1 MTPNEPLQNLRLNKQ
16 LVELGLAQS
25 RRKADDVISQGLV
38 LVNGDVALL
47 GDKVSLDD
55 SIQLS
60 GKTGKTRD
68 DITIALNKPVGYV
81 SSHVAQGN
89 EKTVFSLLPK
99 TFASLKIAGRLDKD
113 SQGLMI
119 LSSDGALVQEL
130 SHPSS
135 GKSKEY
141 IVHVKTPFKSFDKKR
156 ILEGITLE
164 DGVSKFESIRIL
176 APTRLRVVLQ
186 EGKNRQIRRTFEA
199 LGYQVILLER
209 IRLGEVELGTLRS
222 GKYEFVHSMGETLR
236 K

>member
-1 MTPNEPLQNLRLNKQ
+1 MNKVEPKNNLRLNKQ

-25 RRKADDVISQGLV
+25 RRKADEAITLGTV
-38 LVNGDVALL
+38 LVNGKPADL
-47 GDKVSLDD
+47 GAKVSSSD

-60 GKTGKTRD
+60 GKTGKHRD
-68 DITIALNKPVGYV
+68 DITIKLNKPVGYV

-130 SHPSS
+130 SHPSL

-141 IVHVKTPFKSFDKKR
+141 IVHLKTPFKSADKKR
-156 ILEGITLE
+156 ILDGIKLE

-176 APTRLRVVLQ
+176 ASTRLRVVLQ

-199 LGYQVILLER
+199 LGYRVILLER
-209 IRLGEVELGTLRS
+209 IRLGSTELGTLRP
-222 GKYEFVHSMGETLR
+222 GKYEFVQIAKSGDA